1 MLKNKRK
8 QTYILFGVVC
18 FAALSLATVG
28 FSTWIVGTIEDKTD
42 VTATIT
48 TEGSTNKTFTV
59 DAIPSNSTITIDCAS
74 EVSNGIITSGSGSKK
89 DMTIGMTY
97 SIAASTN
104 CTFNKIDLSV
114 KVTNGSN
121 TNNIN
126 IPTLLNTSK
135 VDDSSTTD
143 IFGRTISN
151 DNYSSDLTYLSI
163 SSTEYI
169 NKDKLFDVDSTSLS
183 GYNLY
188 TYSDGAFAIT
198 FGSFFGGTTPEEFY
212 NKKLSSLRSDYI
224 NETNNE
230 LKLTKRDKY
239 LKALEAAKAELTNMS
254 KILNGSTITISVVGL
269 YTFNS

>member
-59 DAIPSNSTITIDCAS
+59 DAIASKSTIKIDCAS
-74 EVSNGIITSGSGSKK
+74 EVSNGIITSGSGSNK

-104 CTFNKIDLSV
+104 CTFNRIDLSV

-126 IPTLLNTSK
+126 IPTLLGTSK
-135 VDDSSTTD
+135 IDDSSTTD
-143 IFGRTISN
+143 IFGRTIT
-151 DNYSSDLTYLSI
+151 NYSNLTYLSI

-169 NKDKLFDVDSTSLS
+169 NKDNLFDVDSSSIS

-198 FGSFFGGTTPEEFY
+198 FGSFFGGKTPEEFY
-212 NKKLSSLRSDYI
+212 NEKLSSLRNEYI
-224 NETNNE
+224 NASNE
-230 LKLTKRDKY
+230 DKITKRDKY

-254 KILNGSTITISVVGL
+254 TILNKSTITISVVGK

>member
-59 DAIPSNSTITIDCAS
+59 DAIASKDTIKIDCGTT
-74 EVSNGIITSGSGSKK
+74 SNGIVTSGSDSSK
-89 DMTIGMTY
+89 DMGVKMTY

-104 CTFNKIDLSV
+104 CTFNRIDLSV
-114 KVTNGSN
+114 KVTQGSN

-126 IPTLLNTSK
+126 IPTLLETSK
-135 VDDSSTTD
+135 ESDSSTTD
-143 IFGRTISN
+143 IFGRTIST
-151 DNYSSDLTYLSI
+151 YSNLTYLSI

-169 NKDKLFDVDSTSLS
+169 NKDNLFSVDSNSLS

-188 TYSDGAFAIT
+188 TYTDNGFAIT
-198 FGSFFGGTTPEEFY
+198 FGSFFDNTTPEKFY
-212 NKKLSSLRSDYI
+212 NSKLETLRNEYI
-224 NETNNE
+224 NESNND

-254 KILNGSTITISVVGL
+254 KILNGSTITISVVGK

>member
-59 DAIPSNSTITIDCAS
+59 DATPTKNTINIDCATNTEGIIS
-74 EVSNGIITSGSGSKK
+74 SNGTSNKN
-89 DMTIGMTY
+89 MTIGMTY

-104 CTFNKIDLSV
+104 CTFKQIDLSV
-114 KVTNGSN
+114 KVTNGSE
-121 TNNIN
+121 TNIN
-126 IPTLLNTSK
+126 IPTLLDTSK
-135 VDDSSTTD
+135 VDDSSTND
-143 IFGRTISN
+143 LFGRTISS
-151 DNYSSDLTYLSI
+151 YSTLTYLELSKTSYSLSDTEFI
-163 SSTEYI
+163 LDSS
-169 NKDKLFDVDSTSLS
+169 SLS

-188 TYSDGAFAIT
+188 TYSDGDFAIK
-198 FGSFFGGTTPEEFY
+198 FGSFFGGKTPEEFY
-212 NKKLSSLRSDYI
+212 NEKLSSLRNEYI

-254 KILNGSTITISVVGL
+254 TILNKSTITISVVGK

>member
-59 DAIPSNSTITIDCAS
+59 DALASKSTIKIDCAS
-74 EVSNGIITSGSGSKK
+74 GVSNGIITSGSGSNKN
-89 DMTIGMTY
+89 MTIGMTY

-104 CTFNKIDLSV
+104 CTFNRIDLSV

-126 IPTLLNTSK
+126 IPTLLDTSK
-135 VDDSSTTD
+135 IDDISTTD
-143 IFGRTISN
+143 IFGRTIT
-151 DNYSSDLTYLSI
+151 NYSNLTYLSI

-169 NKDKLFDVDSTSLS
+169 NRDNLFTVDSSSIS

-188 TYSDGAFAIT
+188 TYSDGAFAIK
-198 FGSFFGGTTPEEFY
+198 FGSFFGGKTPEEFY
-212 NKKLSSLRSDYI
+212 NEKLSSLRNEYI

-239 LKALEAAKAELTNMS
+239 LKALEAAKCELTQMS
-254 KILNGSTITISVVGL
+254 NLLNNSTITISVVGK

>member
-28 FSTWIVGTIEDKTD
+28 FSTWIVVTIEDKTD

-59 DAIPSNSTITIDCAS
+59 DATPTKSKINIDCATNTEGIIS
-74 EVSNGIITSGSGSKK
+74 SNGTSNKN
-89 DMTIGMTY
+89 MTIGMTY

-114 KVTNGSN
+114 KVTQGSN

-126 IPTLLNTSK
+126 IPTLLGTSK
-135 VDDSSTTD
+135 VDDSPTTD
-143 IFGRTISN
+143 IFGRTIST
-151 DNYSSDLTYLSI
+151 YSNLTYLSI

-169 NKDKLFDVDSTSLS
+169 NKDNLFSVDSNSLS

-188 TYSDGAFAIT
+188 TYTDNGFAIT
-198 FGSFFGGTTPEEFY
+198 FGSFFDNTTPEEFY
-212 NKKLSSLRSDYI
+212 NEKLSSLRSEYI
-224 NETNNE
+224 NASNE
-230 LKLTKRDKY
+230 DKITKRDKY
-239 LKALEAAKAELTNMS
+239 LKALEAAKLELTQMS
-254 KILNGSTITISVVGL
+254 TILNESAITISVVGL

>member
-74 EVSNGIITSGSGSKK
+74 GVSNGIITSGSGSKK

-104 CTFNKIDLSV
+104 CTFNRIDLSV

-126 IPTLLNTSK
+126 IPTLLDTSK
-135 VDDSSTTD
+135 IDDSPTTD
-143 IFGRTISN
+143 IFGRTINS
-151 DNYSSDLTYLSI
+151 YTSLTYLELSKTSYSLSDTEFI
-163 SSTEYI
+163 IDSS
-169 NKDKLFDVDSTSLS
+169 SLS

-188 TYSDGAFAIT
+188 TYTDNGFAIT
-198 FGSFFGGTTPEEFY
+198 FGSFFDNTTPEKFY
-212 NKKLSSLRSDYI
+212 NSKLETLRNEYI

-230 LKLTKRDKY
+230 LKITKRDKY
-239 LKALEAAKAELTNMS
+239 LKALEAAKAELTKMS
-254 KILNGSTITISVVGL
+254 TILNKSTITISVVGK

>member
-59 DAIPSNSTITIDCAS
+59 DAIPTRSTINIDCATNTEGIIS
-74 EVSNGIITSGSGSKK
+74 SNGTSSKN
-89 DMTIGMTY
+89 MTIGMTY

-114 KVTNGSN
+114 KVSN
-121 TNNIN
+121 SSNKETDIN
-126 IPTLLNTSK
+126 IPTLLDTSK
-135 VDDSSTTD
+135 IDGGSTD
-143 IFGRTISN
+143 IFGRTIT
-151 DNYSSDLTYLSI
+151 NYRNLTYLSI

-169 NKDKLFDVDSTSLS
+169 NRDNLFTVDSSSIS

-188 TYSDGAFAIT
+188 TYSDGAFAIK
-198 FGSFFGGTTPEEFY
+198 FGSFFGGKTPEEFY
-212 NKKLSSLRSDYI
+212 NEKLSSLRNEYI
-224 NETNNE
+224 NASNE
-230 LKLTKRDKY
+230 DKITKRDKY
-239 LKALEAAKAELTNMS
+239 LKALEAAKLELTQMS
-254 KILNGSTITISVVGL
+254 TILNRSTITISVVGV
-269 YTFNS
+269 YKFNS

>member
-59 DAIPSNSTITIDCAS
+59 DAIPTNSTIKIDCAS
-74 EVSNGIITSGSGSKK
+74 GVSNGIITSGSGSNK

-104 CTFNKIDLSV
+104 CTFNEIDLSV
-114 KVTNGSN
+114 KVSKGSN
-121 TNNIN
+121 KETNIN
-126 IPTLLNTSK
+126 IPTLLETSK
-135 VDDSSTTD
+135 IDGSSTTD
-143 IFGRTISN
+143 IFGRTINS
-151 DNYSSDLTYLSI
+151 YSSLTYLELSKPSY
-163 SSTEYI
+163 SSTLFT
-169 NKDKLFDVDSTSLS
+169 KDESSIS

-188 TYSDGAFAIT
+188 TYSDGDFAIT
-198 FGSFFGGTTPEEFY
+198 FGSFFDNTTPEKFY
-212 NKKLSSLRSDYI
+212 NSKLETLRNEYI
-224 NETNNE
+224 NASNE
-230 LKLTKRDKY
+230 DKITKRDKY

-254 KILNGSTITISVVGL
+254 TILNGSTITISVVGK

>member
-59 DAIPSNSTITIDCAS
+59 DAIPTRSTIKIDCATNTEGIIS
-74 EVSNGIITSGSGSKK
+74 SNGTSSKN
-89 DMTIGMTY
+89 MTIGMTY

-104 CTFNKIDLSV
+104 CTFNRIDLSV

-126 IPTLLNTSK
+126 IPTLLDTSK
-135 VDDSSTTD
+135 IDDISTTD
-143 IFGRTISN
+143 IFGRTIT
-151 DNYSSDLTYLSI
+151 NYSDLTYLSI
-163 SSTEYI
+163 SSTLYI
-169 NKDKLFDVDSTSLS
+169 NKDNLFTVDSSSIS
-183 GYNLY
+183 G
-188 TYSDGAFAIT
+188 
-198 FGSFFGGTTPEEFY
+198 
-212 NKKLSSLRSDYI
+212 
-224 NETNNE
+224 
-230 LKLTKRDKY
+230 
-239 LKALEAAKAELTNMS
+239 
-254 KILNGSTITISVVGL
+254 
-269 YTFNS
+269 

>member
-74 EVSNGIITSGSGSKK
+74 GVSNGIITSGSGSKK

-126 IPTLLNTSK
+126 IPTLLDTSK
-135 VDDSSTTD
+135 IDDSSTTD
-143 IFGRTISN
+143 IFGRSISN
-151 DNYSSDLTYLSI
+151 YSNLTYLSI

-188 TYSDGAFAIT
+188 TYSDGDFAIK

-212 NKKLSSLRSDYI
+212 NEKLSSLRNEYI

-230 LKLTKRDKY
+230 LKITKRDKY

-254 KILNGSTITISVVGL
+254 TILNKSTITISVVGK

>member
-74 EVSNGIITSGSGSKK
+74 GVSNGIITSGSGSKK

-126 IPTLLNTSK
+126 IPTFLDTSK
-135 VDDSSTTD
+135 IDDSSTTD
-143 IFGRTISN
+143 IFGRTIST
-151 DNYSSDLTYLSI
+151 YSNLTYLSI
-163 SSTEYI
+163 SSTTYSS
-169 NKDKLFDVDSTSLS
+169 NLFIPDSSSIS

-188 TYSDGAFAIT
+188 TYSDGAFAIK
-198 FGSFFGGTTPEEFY
+198 FGSFFGGKTPEEFY
-212 NKKLSSLRSDYI
+212 NEKLSSLRSEYI
-224 NETNNE
+224 NASNE
-230 LKLTKRDKY
+230 DKITSRDKY
-239 LKALEAAKAELTNMS
+239 LKALEAAKLELTQMS
-254 KILNGSTITISVVGL
+254 NILNKSTITISVVGV

>member
-59 DAIPSNSTITIDCAS
+59 DATPTKSKINIDCATNTEGIIS
-74 EVSNGIITSGSGSKK
+74 SNGTSNKN
-89 DMTIGMTY
+89 MTIGMTY

-114 KVTNGSN
+114 KVTQGSN

-126 IPTLLNTSK
+126 IPTLLGTSK
-135 VDDSSTTD
+135 VDDSPTTD
-143 IFGRTISN
+143 IFGRTIST
-151 DNYSSDLTYLSI
+151 YSNLTYLSI

-169 NKDKLFDVDSTSLS
+169 NKDNLFSVDSNSLS

-188 TYSDGAFAIT
+188 TYTDNGFAIT
-198 FGSFFGGTTPEEFY
+198 FGSFFDNTTPEEFY
-212 NKKLSSLRSDYI
+212 NEKLSSLRSEYI
-224 NETNNE
+224 NASNE
-230 LKLTKRDKY
+230 DKITKRDKY
-239 LKALEAAKAELTNMS
+239 LKALEAAKLELTQMS
-254 KILNGSTITISVVGL
+254 TILNESTITISVVGL

>member
-74 EVSNGIITSGSGSKK
+74 GVSNGIITSGSGSNK

-104 CTFNKIDLSV
+104 CTFNEIDLSV
-114 KVTNGSN
+114 KVTNGSE
-121 TNNIN
+121 TNIN
-126 IPTLLNTSK
+126 IPTLLDTSK
-135 VDDSSTTD
+135 VDDSSTLD
-143 IFGRTISN
+143 LFGRTIA
-151 DNYSSDLTYLSI
+151 DYSSLTYLTLSTSTYD
-163 SSTEYI
+163 SS
-169 NKDKLFDVDSTSLS
+169 KFGLPDTSLS

-188 TYSDGAFAIT
+188 TYSDDGFAIQ
-198 FGSFFGGTTPEEFY
+198 FGSFFGGKTPEEFY
-212 NKKLSSLRSDYI
+212 NDKLNTFRNDYI

-230 LKLTKRDKY
+230 TKITKRNKY
-239 LKALEAAKAELTNMS
+239 LKALEAAKLELTQMS
-254 KILNGSTITISVVGL
+254 TILNGSTITISVVGT

>member
-104 CTFNKIDLSV
+104 CTFNRIDLSV
-114 KVTNGSN
+114 KVTQGSN

-126 IPTLLNTSK
+126 IPTLLGTSK
-135 VDDSSTTD
+135 VDDSPTTD
-143 IFGRTISN
+143 IFGRTIST
-151 DNYSSDLTYLSI
+151 YSNLTYLSI

-169 NKDKLFDVDSTSLS
+169 NKDNLFSVDSNSLS

-188 TYSDGAFAIT
+188 TYTDNGFAIT
-198 FGSFFGGTTPEEFY
+198 FGSFFDNTTPEEFY
-212 NKKLSSLRSDYI
+212 NEKLSSLRSEYI
-224 NETNNE
+224 NASNE
-230 LKLTKRDKY
+230 DKITKRDKY
-239 LKALEAAKAELTNMS
+239 LKALEAAKLELTQMS
-254 KILNGSTITISVVGL
+254 TILNESTITISVVGL

>member
-59 DAIPSNSTITIDCAS
+59 DALASKSTIKIDCAS
-74 EVSNGIITSGSGSKK
+74 GVSNGIITSGSGSNK

-114 KVTNGSN
+114 KVTQGSN

-126 IPTLLNTSK
+126 IPTLLDTSK

-143 IFGRTISN
+143 IFGRTISS
-151 DNYSSDLTYLSI
+151 YSSLTYLGLSNI
-163 SSTEYI
+163 SYSSTLFT
-169 NKDKLFDVDSTSLS
+169 KDESSIG
-183 GYNLY
+183 GYSLY
-188 TYSDGAFAIT
+188 TYSDGGFAIK
-198 FGSFFGGTTPEEFY
+198 FGSFFGGKTPEEFY
-212 NKKLSSLRSDYI
+212 NSKLETLRNEYI
-224 NETNNE
+224 NASNE
-230 LKLTKRDKY
+230 EKITSRDKY
-239 LKALEAAKAELTNMS
+239 LKALEAAKCELTQMS
-254 KILNGSTITISVVGL
+254 DLLNNSTITISVVGS
-269 YTFNS
+269 YTF

>member
-59 DAIPSNSTITIDCAS
+59 DATPTNSIFNIDCATNTEGIIS
-74 EVSNGIITSGSGSKK
+74 SNGTSNKN
-89 DMTIGMTY
+89 MTIGMTY

-114 KVTNGSN
+114 KVTQGSN

-126 IPTLLNTSK
+126 IPTLLGTSK
-135 VDDSSTTD
+135 VDDSPTTD
-143 IFGRTISN
+143 IFGRTIYTYSN
-151 DNYSSDLTYLSI
+151 LTYLSI
-163 SSTEYI
+163 SSNEYI
-169 NKDKLFDVDSTSLS
+169 NKDNLFSVDSNSFS

-188 TYSDGAFAIT
+188 IYTYIGFAIT
-198 FGSFFGGTTPEEFY
+198 FGSFFDNSTPEEFY
-212 NKKLSSLRSDYI
+212 NEKLSSLRSEYI
-224 NETNNE
+224 NASNE
-230 LKLTKRDKY
+230 DKITKRDKY
-239 LKALEAAKAELTNMS
+239 LKALEAAKLELTQMS
-254 KILNGSTITISVVGL
+254 TILNESTITISVVGL

>member
-59 DAIPSNSTITIDCAS
+59 DATPTKSKINIDCATNTEGIIS
-74 EVSNGIITSGSGSKK
+74 SNGTSNKN
-89 DMTIGMTY
+89 MTIGMTY

-114 KVTNGSN
+114 KVTQGSN

-126 IPTLLNTSK
+126 IPTLLGTSK
-135 VDDSSTTD
+135 VDDSPTTD
-143 IFGRTISN
+143 IFGRTIST
-151 DNYSSDLTYLSI
+151 YSNLTYLSI
-163 SSTEYI
+163 Y
-169 NKDKLFDVDSTSLS
+169 LF
-183 GYNLY
+183 
-188 TYSDGAFAIT
+188 
-198 FGSFFGGTTPEEFY
+198 
-212 NKKLSSLRSDYI
+212 
-224 NETNNE
+224 
-230 LKLTKRDKY
+230 
-239 LKALEAAKAELTNMS
+239 
-254 KILNGSTITISVVGL
+254 
-269 YTFNS
+269 

>member
-59 DAIPSNSTITIDCAS
+59 DATPTKSKINIDCATNTEGIIS
-74 EVSNGIITSGSGSKK
+74 SNGTSNKN
-89 DMTIGMTY
+89 MTIGMTY

-114 KVTNGSN
+114 KVTQGSN

-126 IPTLLNTSK
+126 IPTLLGTSK
-135 VDDSSTTD
+135 VDDSPTTD
-143 IFGRTISN
+143 IFGRTIST
-151 DNYSSDLTYLSI
+151 YSNLTYLSI

-169 NKDKLFDVDSTSLS
+169 NKDNLFSVDSNSLS

-188 TYSDGAFAIT
+188 TYTDNGFAIT
-198 FGSFFGGTTPEEFY
+198 FGSFFDNTTPEEFY
-212 NKKLSSLRSDYI
+212 NEKLSSLRSEYI
-224 NETNNE
+224 NASNE
-230 LKLTKRDKY
+230 DKITKRDKY
-239 LKALEAAKAELTNMS
+239 LKALEAAKLELTQMS
-254 KILNGSTITISVVGL
+254 TILDGSTITISVVGK

>member
-18 FAALSLATVG
+18 FTALSLATVG

-59 DAIPSNSTITIDCAS
+59 DAIPTKSTIKIDCAS
-74 EVSNGIITSGSGSKK
+74 GVSNGIITSGSGSNK

-104 CTFNKIDLSV
+104 CTFNRIDLSV

-126 IPTLLNTSK
+126 IPTLLGTSK

-151 DNYSSDLTYLSI
+151 YSNLTYLSI
-163 SSTEYI
+163 SSTTYDSE
-169 NKDKLFDVDSTSLS
+169 LFSVVPSSIS

-188 TYSDGAFAIT
+188 TYSDDDFAIK
-198 FGSFFGGTTPEEFY
+198 FGSFFGGKTPEEFY
-212 NKKLSSLRSDYI
+212 NEKLSSLRSDYI
-224 NETNNE
+224 NASNE
-230 LKLTKRDKY
+230 DKITSRDKY

-254 KILNGSTITISVVGL
+254 TILNGSTITISVVGK

>member
-59 DAIPSNSTITIDCAS
+59 DAIPTRSTINIDCATNTEGIIS
-74 EVSNGIITSGSGSKK
+74 SNGTSSKN
-89 DMTIGMTY
+89 MTIGMTY

-114 KVTNGSN
+114 KVTQGSN

-126 IPTLLNTSK
+126 IPTLLGTSK
-135 VDDSSTTD
+135 IDDSSTTD

-151 DNYSSDLTYLSI
+151 DNYSSNLTYLSI

-169 NKDKLFDVDSTSLS
+169 NKDNLFSVDPNSLS

-188 TYSDGAFAIT
+188 TYSDGAFAIK
-198 FGSFFGGTTPEEFY
+198 FGSFFGGKTPEEFY
-212 NKKLSSLRSDYI
+212 NEKLSLLRSEYI
-224 NETNNE
+224 NASNE
-230 LKLTKRDKY
+230 NKITKRDKY
-239 LKALEAAKAELTNMS
+239 LKALEAAKLELTQMS
-254 KILNGSTITISVVGL
+254 TILNGSTVTISVVGT
-269 YTFNS
+269 YKFNS

>member
-1 MLKNKRK
+1 MLNNKRK

-74 EVSNGIITSGSGSKK
+74 GVSNGIITSGSGSKK

-104 CTFNKIDLSV
+104 CTFNRIDLSV
-114 KVTNGSN
+114 KVTKGSE
-121 TNNIN
+121 TDIN
-126 IPTLLNTSK
+126 IPTLLDTSK
-135 VDDSSTTD
+135 VDDSSTID
-143 IFGRTISN
+143 LFGRTIG
-151 DNYSSDLTYLSI
+151 NYSSLTYLTLSTSTYA
-163 SSTEYI
+163 SS
-169 NKDKLFDVDSTSLS
+169 KFGLPDTSLS

-188 TYSDGAFAIT
+188 TYSDGAFAIK
-198 FGSFFGGTTPEEFY
+198 FGSFFGGKTPEEFY
-212 NKKLSSLRSDYI
+212 NEKLSSLRNEYI
-224 NETNNE
+224 NASNE
-230 LKLTKRDKY
+230 DKITSRDKY
-239 LKALEAAKAELTNMS
+239 LKALEAAKLELTQMS
-254 KILNGSTITISVVGL
+254 TILNGSTITISVVGK

>member
-74 EVSNGIITSGSGSKK
+74 EVSNGIITSGSGSNK

-104 CTFNKIDLSV
+104 CTFNRIDLSV
-114 KVTNGSN
+114 KVTQGSN

-126 IPTLLNTSK
+126 IPTLLDTSK
-135 VDDSSTTD
+135 IDDSSTTD
-143 IFGRTISN
+143 IFGRTISS
-151 DNYSSDLTYLSI
+151 YSSLTYLELSKTSY
-163 SSTEYI
+163 SSSLFT
-169 NKDKLFDVDSTSLS
+169 KDSSSLS

-188 TYSDGAFAIT
+188 TYSDGGFAIK

-212 NKKLSSLRSDYI
+212 NSKLETLRNEYI
-224 NETNNE
+224 NASNE
-230 LKLTKRDKY
+230 DKITKRDKY

-254 KILNGSTITISVVGL
+254 KILNGSTITISVVGD
-269 YTFNS
+269 YTFSS

>member
-28 FSTWIVGTIEDKTD
+28 FSTWIVGTIEDKAD

-74 EVSNGIITSGSGSKK
+74 GVSNGIITSGSGSNK

-104 CTFNKIDLSV
+104 CTFNRIDLSV
-114 KVTNGSN
+114 KVTQGSN

-126 IPTLLNTSK
+126 IPTLLGTSK
-135 VDDSSTTD
+135 IDDSSTTD

-151 DNYSSDLTYLSI
+151 DNYSSNLTYLSI
-163 SSTEYI
+163 SSTTYSS
-169 NKDKLFDVDSTSLS
+169 NLFTPDSSSLS
-183 GYNLY
+183 GYNFY
-188 TYSDGAFAIT
+188 TYSDGAFAIK
-198 FGSFFGGTTPEEFY
+198 FGSFFDGTTPEEFY
-212 NKKLSSLRSDYI
+212 NEKLSLLRNEYI
-224 NETNNE
+224 NETDNN
-230 LKLTKRDKY
+230 KKITKRDKY

-254 KILNGSTITISVVGL
+254 KILNESTITISVVGV

>member
-59 DAIPSNSTITIDCAS
+59 DALASKSTIKIDCAS
-74 EVSNGIITSGSGSKK
+74 GVSNGIITSGSGSKK

-104 CTFNKIDLSV
+104 CTFNRINLSV
-114 KVTNGSN
+114 KVSN
-121 TNNIN
+121 SSNKETDIN
-126 IPTLLNTSK
+126 IPTLLDTSK
-135 VDDSSTTD
+135 IDGGSTD
-143 IFGRTISN
+143 IFGRTIT
-151 DNYSSDLTYLSI
+151 NYSNLTYLSI

-169 NKDKLFDVDSTSLS
+169 NRDNLFTVDSSSLS

-188 TYSDGAFAIT
+188 TYSDDAFAIK
-198 FGSFFGGTTPEEFY
+198 FGSFFGGKTPEEFY
-212 NKKLSSLRSDYI
+212 NEKLSSLRNEYI
-224 NETNNE
+224 NASNE
-230 LKLTKRDKY
+230 DKITSRDKY
-239 LKALEAAKAELTNMS
+239 LKALEAAKLELTQMS
-254 KILNGSTITISVVGL
+254 TILNRSTITISVVGV
-269 YTFNS
+269 YKFNS

>member
-48 TEGSTNKTFTV
+48 TEGSTNKTFIV
-59 DAIPSNSTITIDCAS
+59 DAIASKNTIKIDCGTT
-74 EVSNGIITSGSGSKK
+74 SNGIVTSGSGSSK
-89 DMTIGMTY
+89 DMGVKMTY

-104 CTFNKIDLSV
+104 CTFEKIDLSV
-114 KVTNGSN
+114 KVTNGSE
-121 TNNIN
+121 TNIN
-126 IPTLLNTSK
+126 IPTFLDTSK
-135 VDDSSTTD
+135 VDDSSTID
-143 IFGRTISN
+143 LFGRTIA
-151 DNYSSDLTYLSI
+151 DYSSFTYLTLSSI
-163 SSTEYI
+163 SYASSRFGSP
-169 NKDKLFDVDSTSLS
+169 DTSLS

-188 TYSDGAFAIT
+188 TYSDGDFAIK
-198 FGSFFGGTTPEEFY
+198 FGSFFGGKTPEEFY
-212 NKKLSSLRSDYI
+212 NEKLSSLRSEYI
-224 NETNNE
+224 NASNENKITN
-230 LKLTKRDKY
+230 RDKY

-254 KILNGSTITISVVGL
+254 KILNGSTITISVVGR

>member
-74 EVSNGIITSGSGSKK
+74 EVSNGIITSGSGSNKN
-89 DMTIGMTY
+89 MTIGMTY

-104 CTFNKIDLSV
+104 CTFNRIDLSV
-114 KVTNGSN
+114 KVTQGSN

-126 IPTLLNTSK
+126 IPTLLGTSK
-135 VDDSSTTD
+135 VDDSPTTD
-143 IFGRTISN
+143 IFGRTIST
-151 DNYSSDLTYLSI
+151 YSNLTYLSI

-169 NKDKLFDVDSTSLS
+169 NKDNLFTVDSNSLS

-188 TYSDGAFAIT
+188 TYTDNGFAIT
-198 FGSFFGGTTPEEFY
+198 FGSFFDNTTPEKFY
-212 NKKLSSLRSDYI
+212 NSKLETLRSEYI
-224 NETNNE
+224 NASNE
-230 LKLTKRDKY
+230 DKITKRDKY

-254 KILNGSTITISVVGL
+254 KILNESTITISVVGL

>member
-74 EVSNGIITSGSGSKK
+74 GVSNGIITSGSGSNK

-104 CTFNKIDLSV
+104 CTFNRIDLSV
-114 KVTNGSN
+114 KVTKGSE
-121 TNNIN
+121 TNDRNV
-126 IPTLLNTSK
+126 PTLLDTSK
-135 VDDSSTTD
+135 VDDSSTLD
-143 IFGRTISN
+143 LFGRTIA
-151 DNYSSDLTYLSI
+151 DYSSLTYLTLSSI
-163 SSTEYI
+163 SYASSRFGSP
-169 NKDKLFDVDSTSLS
+169 DTSLS
-183 GYNLY
+183 GYKLY
-188 TYSDGAFAIT
+188 TYSDDGFAIE
-198 FGSFFGGTTPEEFY
+198 FGSFFGGKTPEEFY
-212 NKKLSSLRSDYI
+212 NDKLNTFKNDYI

-230 LKLTKRDKY
+230 TKITKRNKY
-239 LKALEAAKAELTNMS
+239 LKALEAVKLELTQMS
-254 KILNGSTITISVVGL
+254 TILNGSTITISVKG
-269 YTFNS
+269 N

>member
-59 DAIPSNSTITIDCAS
+59 DAIPSNSKITIDCAS
-74 EVSNGIITSGSGSKK
+74 GVSNGIITSGSGSNKN
-89 DMTIGMTY
+89 MTIGMTY

-114 KVTNGSN
+114 KVSKGSN
-121 TNNIN
+121 KETDIN
-126 IPTLLNTSK
+126 IPTLLDTSK
-135 VDDSSTTD
+135 IDDSSTTD
-143 IFGRTISN
+143 IFGRTINS
-151 DNYSSDLTYLSI
+151 YSSLTYLELSKTSY
-163 SSTEYI
+163 SSS
-169 NKDKLFDVDSTSLS
+169 LFTPDSSSLS

-188 TYSDGAFAIT
+188 TYTDNGFAIT
-198 FGSFFGGTTPEEFY
+198 FGSFFDNTTPEKFY
-212 NKKLSSLRSDYI
+212 NSKLETLRNEYI

-230 LKLTKRDKY
+230 LKITKRDKY
-239 LKALEAAKAELTNMS
+239 LKALEAAKLELTQMS
-254 KILNGSTITISVVGL
+254 TILNGSTITISVVGL

>member
-59 DAIPSNSTITIDCAS
+59 DAIPTRSTIKIDCATNTEGIIS
-74 EVSNGIITSGSGSKK
+74 SNGTSSKN
-89 DMTIGMTY
+89 MTIGMTY

-104 CTFNKIDLSV
+104 CTFNRIDLSV

-126 IPTLLNTSK
+126 IPTLLDTSK
-135 VDDSSTTD
+135 MDDSPTTD
-143 IFGRTISN
+143 IFGRTIT
-151 DNYSSDLTYLSI
+151 NYSNLTYLSI

-169 NKDKLFDVDSTSLS
+169 NRDNLFTVDSSSIS

-188 TYSDGAFAIT
+188 TYSDGAFAIK
-198 FGSFFGGTTPEEFY
+198 FGSFFGGKTPEEFY
-212 NKKLSSLRSDYI
+212 NEKLSSLRNEYI

-254 KILNGSTITISVVGL
+254 TILNDSTITISVVGK

>member
-59 DAIPSNSTITIDCAS
+59 DAIPTRSTINIDCATNTEGIIS
-74 EVSNGIITSGSGSKK
+74 SNGTSSKN
-89 DMTIGMTY
+89 MTIGMTY

-114 KVTNGSN
+114 KVTSGSN

-126 IPTLLNTSK
+126 IPTLLDTSK
-135 VDDSSTTD
+135 IDDSSTTD
-143 IFGRTISN
+143 IFGRTIT
-151 DNYSSDLTYLSI
+151 NYSNLTYLSI

-169 NKDKLFDVDSTSLS
+169 NSDNLFRVDSTSLS

-188 TYSDGAFAIT
+188 TYTDNGFSIT
-198 FGSFFGGTTPEEFY
+198 FGSFFDNTTPEKFY
-212 NKKLSSLRSDYI
+212 NSKLETLRNEYI

-230 LKLTKRDKY
+230 LKITKRDKY
-239 LKALEAAKAELTNMS
+239 LKALEAAKAELTKMS
-254 KILNGSTITISVVGL
+254 TILNKSTITISVVGK
-269 YTFNS
+269 YTFIS